1 MIIFPLVLFLSR
13 WLAFFSSCCIT
24 LSLVVLYSSANSDTI
39 RQNSFGFVSCTLCSG
54 MPSQRMNLWNR
65 FMIRLCTIP
74 STIILSAQSAR
85 KSDILLRQ
93 RATEKLEINVLLL
106 LLIRMECV
114 FPSFCF
120 QRMLLF
126 AKIPL
131 IRWWNME

>member
-93 RATEKLEINVLLL
+93 RATEKLEINVLFLN
-106 LLIRMECV
+106 MNGV
-114 FPSFCF
+114 FRGCFC
-120 QRMLLF
+120 LF
-126 AKIPL
+126 RRYRRCLWFDDEI
-131 IRWWNME
+131 WNYN